1 MISPHRVKYNKIS
14 SNELNILDLI
24 MCVTFDSDNGDTTTF
39 LGREAVASETY
50 DGRYKRVHGYKY
62 NESFSPKFTFT
73 KSDFGDF
80 TIDEVRQVLRW
91 LTGISTASLLDV
103 YYDDSNVVSWSA
115 IGGWTEINTYKL
127 ANNRT
132 VAITATF
139 EAITPYAMS
148 DLYTITKDVSYPTD
162 NTITIDLKTDEPQHA
177 VYPRITIQQNSDT
190 SVIAI
195 DHPMTDADNWVEGS
209 VFQYIGNDRYYWID
223 ADGVKHYAS
232 DTNDSSFET
241 TSVSIRNTHT
251 NDGGDVNA
259 FDALVKNNIKGETV
273 VLDGANRVV
282 SSSRTSGRIFGDDFD
297 WQWIPL
303 YEGKN
308 ELSFVG
314 NCTVTIEYR
323 APIKCG
329 EF

>member
-1 MISPHRVKYNKIS
+1 MISPHRIKFRGIES
-14 SNELNILDLI
+14 TELNIIDLI
-24 MCVTFDSDNGDTTTF
+24 MCVAFDSDNGETSTY
-39 LGREAVASETY
+39 LNREAVVSETY

-73 KSDFGDF
+73 KSNFGDF
-80 TIDEVRQVLRW
+80 TMDEVRQVLKW
-91 LTGISTASLLDV
+91 LTSISQAALLDV

-115 IGGWTEINTYKL
+115 IGGWTELNTHKL

-148 DLYTITKDVSYPTD
+148 DIYAITKDVSSPTN
-162 NTITIDLKTDEPQHA
+162 NTITINLETDDPQNA
-177 VYPRITIQQNSDT
+177 VYPRITIRQNST
-190 SVIAI
+190 TNVIEI
-195 DHPMTDADNWVEGS
+195 DHAMTDTDNWTEGS
-209 VFQYIGNDRYYWID
+209 VFHYGSNFYWVD
-223 ADGVKHYAS
+223 SEGVKHTSSTNTS
-232 DTNDSSFET
+232 DFET
-241 TSVSIRNTHT
+241 TSVFIRNIHKNEYGVVVAT
-251 NDGGDVNA
+251 
-259 FDALVKNNIKGETV
+259 FDTLAKNNIKGETII
-273 VLDGANRVV
+273 LDGANRVV
-282 SSSRTSGRIFGDDFD
+282 SSSRTNGRIFGDDFD
-297 WQWIPL
+297 WRWIPL

-323 APIKCG
+323 YPIKCG